1 MEIQIKKLY
10 ELVDSPFVL
19 DTQMTYPTIPESTAN
34 FLTDYNT
41 SKAIYDR
48 YFLKE
53 HGNKFVEVDGDEEE
67 DVVLNWKKEIQA
79 IQRIY
84 LDSWAHMYYALDIA
98 YNPVYN
104 VEEHIET
111 QYGAH
116 ETDREYG
123 ATQNTNQYGA
133 TQDTKQY
140 GATQDTMQ
148 YGATQD
154 TTQYGATQDTTQY
167 GATKDTTQYGA
178 TSDTLGT
185 HTDTRT
191 NYSVSFDGTTEK
203 ETGKQSDVIGSQT
216 NTSLTHTDTVDSI
229 QHSDVASSIQ
239 HSDVVSSIQHSDV
252 ASSIQHTDTASS
264 LAHTDTLSALA
275 HTDKET
281 SKLHTD
287 TVDRTGNIGIKSASA
302 LAQEEVLLRERN
314 IFFKGIFL
322 TISREVGAY
331 YDNYFI

>member
-1 MEIQIKKLY
+1 MEITIKKLY
-10 ELVDSPFVL
+10 ELAGSPFVL
-19 DTQMTYPTIPESTAN
+19 DTQMTYPTIPESEAN
-34 FLTDYNT
+34 FLTEYNT
-41 SKAIYDR
+41 NKAQYDR

-53 HGNKFVEVDGDEEE
+53 HGNKIVDIDGEDDE
-67 DVVLNWKKEIQA
+67 DIVLNWKNEIQA

-84 LDSWAHMYYALDIA
+84 LDAWAHMYYALDIA

-104 VEEHIET
+104 VEEHTTSTYGLHET
-111 QYGAH
+111 EMAYGQHQTESQYGIH
-116 ETDREYG
+116 EVER
-123 ATQNTNQYGA
+123 QYGA
-133 TQDTKQY
+133 TQDTV
-140 GATQDTMQ
+140 Q

-154 TTQYGATQDTTQY
+154 TTQYGATEL
-167 GATKDTTQYGA
+167 TKEYGA

-191 NYSVSFDGTTEK
+191 NYSVSMDDATEK

-216 NTSLTHTDTVDSI
+216 NTSLTHTDKDSTI
-229 QHSDVASSIQ
+229 QHSDIALV
-239 HSDVVSSIQHSDV
+239 
-252 ASSIQHTDTASS
+252 HTDTETDK
-264 LAHTDTLSALA
+264 AHTDTV
-275 HTDKET
+275 T

-287 TVDRTGNIGIKSASA
+287 TETSKQHIDSVDRTGNIGIKSASA

-331 YDNYFI
+331 YDYNFI